1 MGAIADQKESCNR
14 QNPHDRRKRPTRLMG
29 RYTLSGRRKA
39 HRRAADPQI
48 NYYVDQYNPVFFFS
62 LILIL
67 ILSMFDGIFTY
78 HYLSIGGRE
87 LNPIMEVLIKYGP
100 SAFFP
105 YKFLITS
112 IGIFIL
118 CLHTNFTFV
127 RSLTS
132 MILVLYILLIFY
144 HVGLLYAF

>member
-1 MGAIADQKESCNR
+1 MGTRPDQKESCSR
-14 QNPHDRRKRPTRLMG
+14 QNPHDRRKKPTGLLG
-29 RYTLSGRRKA
+29 RHTLSGRRKA

-48 NYYVDQYNPVFFFS
+48 NYYVDQYSPVFFFS
-62 LILIL
+62 LVLIL

-78 HYLSIGGRE
+78 HYLSLGGKE
-87 LNPIMEVLIKYGP
+87 LNPIMEALIQYGP

-105 YKFLITS
+105 YKFFITS

-118 CLHTNFTFV
+118 CIHKNFAFV

-132 MILVLYILLIFY
+132 MILALYVLLIFY